1 MNGFSRVCVV
11 QGAGFFNDV
20 IDGEKIDS
28 GSVFIL
34 EGMDESNGR
43 AKGQRTVEY
52 KCPDSKVAEAL
63 VALNLPTELD
73 VQFELIT
80 SKSRQVVKVVGFKS
94 AAGAPNP
101 RPMPKAA

>member
-1 MNGFSRVCVV
+1 MNGYSRVCVV
-11 QGAGFFNDV
+11 EGAGFFNDM
-20 IDGEKIDS
+20 IDGEKIDT
-28 GSVFIL
+28 GSVFVL
-34 EGMDESNGR
+34 ERMDESNGR
-43 AKGQRTVEY
+43 AKGRRTVEY

-73 VQFELIT
+73 VQFELVT
-80 SKSRQVVKVVGFKS
+80 SKSSQVVKVVGFKF